1 VSPWKLEVGP
11 PLPIRS
17 HGEPLG
23 GVPCHGPLQE
33 RWPATGRTHDDG
45 T

>member
-17 HGEPLG
+17 HGEPLSG
-23 GVPCHGPLQE
+23 PPPSWCSTGVVARHEQD
-33 RWPATGRTHDDG
+33 R
-45 T
+45 